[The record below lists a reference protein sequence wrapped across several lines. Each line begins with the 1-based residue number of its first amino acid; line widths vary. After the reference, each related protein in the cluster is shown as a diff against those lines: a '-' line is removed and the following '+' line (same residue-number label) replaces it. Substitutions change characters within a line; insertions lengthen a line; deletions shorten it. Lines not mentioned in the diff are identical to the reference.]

1 MIPVSIA
8 NQLIDGIN
16 QLNAGLL
23 EAAKWVEAQA
33 YEGFEDEY
41 SLVGDRPVAVME
53 PPAQAEGV
61 PAAVQSEETAA
72 SPVSLVEVRTA
83 LSALSQ
89 AGKTSGQRGAKRQ
102 PGGIE
107 AGPGNAPAIV
117 RNRSPSAAIS
127 GVLAIKPRV

>member
-41 SLVGDRPVAVME
+41 TLVGDRPAAVMV
-53 PPAQAEGV
+53 PPAKTEGV
-61 PAAVQSEETAA
+61 PATVETEETAA

-89 AGKTSGQRGAKRQ
+89 AGKTTEVRELIQAAGAEKLSEVNPDKYGWLLEQARGLSDA
-102 PGGIE
+102 
-107 AGPGNAPAIV
+107 
-117 RNRSPSAAIS
+117 
-127 GVLAIKPRV
+127 

>member
-1 MIPVSIA
+1 MIPVNVA
-8 NQLIDGIN
+8 NQIINGIN
-16 QLNAGLL
+16 QLNQGLA

-41 SLVGDRPVAVME
+41 SLVGHRPAAVME
-53 PPAQAEGV
+53 PPATTEGV

-89 AGKTSGQRGAKRQ
+89 AGKTTEVRELIQAAGAEKLSEVNPDKYGWLLEQARGLSDA
-102 PGGIE
+102 
-107 AGPGNAPAIV
+107 
-117 RNRSPSAAIS
+117 
-127 GVLAIKPRV
+127 

>member
-1 MIPVSIA
+1 MIPVNIA
-8 NQLIDGIN
+8 NQIIDGIN
-16 QLNAGLL
+16 QLNQGLT

-41 SLVGDRPVAVME
+41 TLVGDRPAAVMV
-53 PPAQAEGV
+53 PPAQAEPV

-89 AGKTSGQRGAKRQ
+89 AGKTAEVRELIQAAGATKLSEVDPDKYGWLLEQARGLSDA
-102 PGGIE
+102 
-107 AGPGNAPAIV
+107 
-117 RNRSPSAAIS
+117 
-127 GVLAIKPRV
+127 

>member
-1 MIPVSIA
+1 MIPVNIA
-8 NQLIDGIN
+8 NQIINGIN
-16 QLNAGLL
+16 QLNQGLA

-61 PAAVQSEETAA
+61 PTPVQSEETAA

-89 AGKTSGQRGAKRQ
+89 AGKTIQVRELIQAAGAQKLSEVDPDKYGWLLEQARGLSDA
-102 PGGIE
+102 
-107 AGPGNAPAIV
+107 
-117 RNRSPSAAIS
+117 
-127 GVLAIKPRV
+127 

>member
-1 MIPVSIA
+1 MIPVNIA
-8 NQLIDGIN
+8 NQIINGIN
-16 QLNAGLL
+16 QLNQGLA

-89 AGKTSGQRGAKRQ
+89 AGKTIQVRELIQAAGAQKLSEVDPDKYGWLLEQARGLSDA
-102 PGGIE
+102 
-107 AGPGNAPAIV
+107 
-117 RNRSPSAAIS
+117 
-127 GVLAIKPRV
+127 

>member
-1 MIPVSIA
+1 MIPVNIA
-8 NQLIDGIN
+8 NQIINGIN
-16 QLNAGLL
+16 QLNQGLA

-61 PAAVQSEETAA
+61 PAAVETEETAA

-83 LSALSQ
+83 LSTLSQ
-89 AGKTSGQRGAKRQ
+89 AGKTAEVRELIQAAGAEKLSEVDPDKYGWLLAQARGLSDA
-102 PGGIE
+102 
-107 AGPGNAPAIV
+107 
-117 RNRSPSAAIS
+117 
-127 GVLAIKPRV
+127 

>member
-89 AGKTSGQRGAKRQ
+89 AGKTIQVRELIQAAGAQKLSEVDPDKYGWLLEQARGLSDA
-102 PGGIE
+102 
-107 AGPGNAPAIV
+107 
-117 RNRSPSAAIS
+117 
-127 GVLAIKPRV
+127 

>member
-89 AGKTSGQRGAKRQ
+89 AGKTVQVRELIQAAGAQKLSEVDPDKYGWLLEQARGLSDA
-102 PGGIE
+102 
-107 AGPGNAPAIV
+107 
-117 RNRSPSAAIS
+117 
-127 GVLAIKPRV
+127 